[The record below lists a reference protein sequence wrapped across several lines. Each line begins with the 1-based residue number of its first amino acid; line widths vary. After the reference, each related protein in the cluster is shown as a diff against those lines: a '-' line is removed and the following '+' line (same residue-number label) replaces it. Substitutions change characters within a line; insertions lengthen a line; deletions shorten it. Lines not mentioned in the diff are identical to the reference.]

1 MPLYEHV
8 FLTRQDASTQQVE
21 DLTAQFKAVIEQMG
35 GKVAKTEQWGVKTLA
50 YRLRKNRKAHF
61 TMFNIE
67 APPAALNEIER
78 QQRLSED
85 VLRYL
90 TVRVRDHEEGP
101 SAMMRKVDRD
111 RERDDRGFGFRDRD
125 RGGFRDRD
133 RGEHLAPRR
142 RSESD
147 GDVPNADPAAFLS
160 PPQDLPVL
168 RRQCAE
174 DRLQG
179 RQAVA
184 TLRVRARQDRAESH
198 YGGVRQEAAGAGTR
212 HQARPLPRI
221 VALRNPLAEGQRA
234 HDAGRAEQNGRK
246 RGVDLPHRP
255 AMVGTQLMPSLT
267 ADEAGQLKMMQ
278 IVLVGLGAGAAA
290 ALLLASVVS
299 GSIAA
304 IFLFYLAPLP
314 ILIAALGWNH
324 IAGLIAAAVAT
335 AAITVLSGT
344 LLIAVPVIAFGSWW
358 LGYCALLARPASN
371 RGAGALEW
379 YPPGRLVLWAAV
391 IGSLTVAAAVPNF
404 GTDQQSVQAA
414 LRKAYEGI
422 LRDQSLIDMLVVA
435 VPPGAAVFSTVTNL
449 FNLWL
454 AARVVK
460 ISGRLRRPWPDLA
473 SLTLPASTTGLLAAA
488 IAGTEPRGDADC
500 GAELRRRADVRR
512 AGAPDV
518 PRHRPG
524 A

>member
-1 MPLYEHV
+1 
-8 FLTRQDASTQQVE
+8 
-21 DLTAQFKAVIEQMG
+21 
-35 GKVAKTEQWGVKTLA
+35 
-50 YRLRKNRKAHF
+50 
-61 TMFNIE
+61 
-67 APPAALNEIER
+67 
-78 QQRLSED
+78 
-85 VLRYL
+85 
-90 TVRVRDHEEGP
+90 
-101 SAMMRKVDRD
+101 
-111 RERDDRGFGFRDRD
+111 
-125 RGGFRDRD
+125 
-133 RGEHLAPRR
+133 
-142 RSESD
+142 
-147 GDVPNADPAAFLS
+147 
-160 PPQDLPVL
+160 
-168 RRQCAE
+168 
-174 DRLQG
+174 
-179 RQAVA
+179 
-184 TLRVRARQDRAESH
+184 
-198 YGGVRQEAAGAGTR
+198 
-212 HQARPLPRI
+212 
-221 VALRNPLAEGQRA
+221 
-234 HDAGRAEQNGRK
+234 
-246 RGVDLPHRP
+246 
-255 AMVGTQLMPSLT
+255 MPSLT

-371 RGAGALEW
+371 GGAGALEW

-391 IGSLTVAAAVPNF
+391 IGTLIVAAAVPNF

-435 VPPGAAVFSTVTNL
+435 VPPGAAVFSTVTNM

-454 AARVVK
+454 AARIVK

-473 SLTLPASTTGLLAAA
+473 NLTLPAASSGLLAAA
-488 IAGTEPRGDADC
+488 IAGSLAGPLRHTLRRVC
-500 GAELRRRADVRR
+500 GKSAHGLRNARPCSPACDHARIEQSRRRAGGRLCRHHR
-512 AGAPDV
+512 ARLAALGAVASGPC
-518 PRHRPG
+518 RSRLQHSQSCCT
-524 A
+524 